1 MVLMNPDYA
10 YPAYPY
16 QMPVG
21 VPTRNARPQRHEII
35 HVTGRCGVEALQMAP
50 DSQVL
55 LLDDTA
61 PLVWLCKTDGAGYK
75 TATPFVISAYEEPKP
90 VNLAEINERLA
101 RLEELLSD
109 KPNVEPVKS
118 TKRKPDAE

>member
-1 MVLMNPDYA
+1 MVHMNPDYG
-10 YPAYPY
+10 YPVYPY

-21 VPTRNARPQRHEII
+21 TPTRPSRPQRYEII
-35 HVTGRCGVEALQMAP
+35 HVTGRGGVDALQMAP

-75 TATPFVISAYEEPKP
+75 TATPFVIAAYEESKP
-90 VNLAEINERLA
+90 VNLSEINERLA
-101 RLEELLSD
+101 RLEEMLSE
-109 KPNVEPVKS
+109 KPNAEPVKS